1 MAMSESSKTCEQAL
15 ETGYFGPYGGQ
26 FVDESLKKVLDTL
39 AEAFLK

>member
-26 FVDESLKKVLDTL
+26 FASL
-39 AEAFLK
+39 AGFGHSHG